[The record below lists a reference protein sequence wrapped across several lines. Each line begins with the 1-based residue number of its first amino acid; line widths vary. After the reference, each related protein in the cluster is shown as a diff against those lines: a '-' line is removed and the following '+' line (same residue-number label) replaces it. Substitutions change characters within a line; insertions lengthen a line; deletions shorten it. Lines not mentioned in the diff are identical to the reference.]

1 LLNIDEWWWLREMAL
16 DIWQEI
22 YGKLDDFTKKAESFY
37 QAFFDSN
44 VFAVASLDKHFH
56 IREFNQAFA
65 LALGTT
71 QTAEY
76 NRDPQSWLE
85 NLKDVNI
92 AQLVLKLKRGKVFQQ
107 EFTLRN
113 QQGYRVFMRITFIP
127 VFIEKRFSGI
137 ILIANDISQKK
148 RDEMIHKQL
157 ALHDEMTGLPNRRHY
172 FSTLGQLLRA
182 DISNVT
188 QLHIVTISL
197 DNLKVLND
205 SGFHIGDSALKLMG
219 QLLTKSF
226 EENTFIARI
235 SGNEFALI
243 IENSRLEKVEE
254 QIQRLSIALNDIP
267 HQLYGRETTLE
278 CTLGI
283 SCWPEHGSTVE
294 KLIHSA
300 EKAMSAAKK
309 SRMKY
314 CTYINE
320 MSPSYQLNLEEKIKL
335 AIKEKQFFLVFQ
347 PIVQLETK
355 KVIGFEALVRWQHP
369 EEGIILPNQFIP
381 YAESSGLIIEIEK
394 VVLELACQ
402 GLKKLDVGNPGIYLS
417 INISALHF
425 HQKIV
430 EHMIE
435 AIEKTK
441 INPNQLKIEITETCS
456 MNDPNNT
463 IIKLNQLKE
472 LGIKVAI
479 DDFGVGYSSLQ
490 YLGSFPADEIK
501 LDQSFINPIT
511 PQKIT
516 IIKAVVSIANDYKIV
531 VVAEGI
537 ETEEQLKFLQSLG
550 CKVGQG
556 YLLGRPQKI

>member
-1 LLNIDEWWWLREMAL
+1 MTL

-22 YGKLDDFTKKAESFY
+22 YGKLDDFSKKAESFY
-37 QAFFDSN
+37 QAFFNSN
-44 VFAVASLDKHFH
+44 VFAVASLDKHFR

-107 EFTLRN
+107 ELTLRN
-113 QQGYRVFMRITFIP
+113 QQGYKVFMRITFIP
-127 VFIEKRFSGI
+127 VFVEKRFSGI

-148 RDEMIHKQL
+148 RDELIHKQL
-157 ALHDEMTGLPNRRHY
+157 AFHDEMTGLPNRRHF

-182 DISNVT
+182 DITNLT

-197 DNLKVLND
+197 ENLKGLND
-205 SGFHIGDSALKLMG
+205 SGFHIGDSALKLIG

-243 IENSRLEKVEE
+243 IENSKIEIVEE
-254 QIQRLSIALNDIP
+254 QVQRLAFTLNHGS
-267 HQLYGRETTLE
+267 HQLYGQETSLD

-300 EKAMSAAKK
+300 EKAMSTAKK

-314 CTYINE
+314 CKYKNE
-320 MSPSYQLNLEEKIKL
+320 MSPAYQLNLEDKIKL
-335 AIKEKQFFLVFQ
+335 AIKERQFYLEYQ
-347 PIVQLETK
+347 PIIQLENNQI
-355 KVIGFEALVRWQHP
+355 IGYEALVRWRHP
-369 EEGIILPNQFIP
+369 DEGIIPPNQFIP
-381 YAESSGLIIEIEK
+381 YAESSGIIIEIEK
-394 VVLELACQ
+394 VILELACE
-402 GLKKLDVGNPGIYLS
+402 GLKKLDEVHPGINLS

-430 EHMIE
+430 EHMTE
-435 AIEKTK
+435 AIDKANV
-441 INPNQLKIEITETCS
+441 NPNQLKIEITETCS

-463 IIKLNQLKE
+463 IMKLNQLKK

-511 PQKIT
+511 PQKTT
-516 IIKAVVSIANDYKIV
+516 IIKAVFSIANDYQIE

-537 ETEEQLKFLQSLG
+537 ETEEQLTFLQGVG
-550 CKVGQG
+550 CKYGQG
-556 YLLGRPQKI
+556 FLLGRPQKM